1 MSRVPVNSAEHRHR
15 CLLVPGRARSTA
27 GPVVA
32 GTVLGSYRVAE
43 RAGKLTEE
51 RTPPPDLAELIRRRL
66 DENGWDYADMAA
78 AIGDQL
84 TKKRLEQLGGGRR
97 TKEFPEP
104 RTLIL
109 IAQALEVPPATV
121 VLAAARSV
129 GIDARTDADEL
140 AELLPPGTHRLP
152 GRIRVAVAAL
162 IRAVVAETPAGN
174 GAAGPVDAAHPPPPG
189 TQAVTL
195 EWPHVAESND
205 ISPETGNRA

>member
-1 MSRVPVNSAEHRHR
+1 M
-15 CLLVPGRARSTA
+15 
-27 GPVVA
+27 
-32 GTVLGSYRVAE
+32 LGSYRVAE
-43 RAGKLTEE
+43 RAELTEE

-97 TKEFPEP
+97 VKEFPEP

-109 IAQALEVPPATV
+109 IAEALEVPPAAV
-121 VLAAARSV
+121 VLAAARTV

-140 AELLPPGTHRLP
+140 ADLLPPGTHRLP

-162 IRAVVAETPAGN
+162 IRAVVSETPAETPAKRGTA
-174 GAAGPVDAAHPPPPG
+174 GAADTAHPPG
-189 TQAVTL
+189 SQAVTL
-195 EWPHVAESND
+195 EWPHVND
-205 ISPETGNRA
+205 VQENERETGNRA

>member
-1 MSRVPVNSAEHRHR
+1 M
-15 CLLVPGRARSTA
+15 
-27 GPVVA
+27 
-32 GTVLGSYRVAE
+32 
-43 RAGKLTEE
+43 TEE

-66 DENGWDYADMAA
+66 DENGWDYTDMAA

-162 IRAVVAETPAGN
+162 IRAVVAETPAES
-174 GAAGPVDAAHPPPPG
+174 GAAGAANG
-189 TQAVTL
+189 THSSPSGTPAVTL
-195 EWPHVAESND
+195 EWPHVTEVDD
-205 ISPETGNRA
+205 IEPKPVTQRDKP